1 MEESDM
7 FIHEDYR
14 LIERK
19 RERQID
25 RQIDRMNKNV
35 AMQIQRQKDRQAY
48 RLIEKKIT
56 LENVSNIF
64 AIMARGIKKKI

>member
-1 MEESDM
+1 MAKSVRYYTQPNTWKANNDETGVNYLKTFTKMEESDM

-25 RQIDRMNKNV
+25 R
-35 AMQIQRQKDRQAY
+35 
-48 RLIEKKIT
+48 
-56 LENVSNIF
+56 
-64 AIMARGIKKKI
+64 